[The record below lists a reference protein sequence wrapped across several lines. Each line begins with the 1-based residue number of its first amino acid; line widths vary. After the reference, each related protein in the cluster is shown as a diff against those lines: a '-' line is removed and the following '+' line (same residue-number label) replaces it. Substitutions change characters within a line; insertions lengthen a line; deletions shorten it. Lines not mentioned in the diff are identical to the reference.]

1 MQKNLKSVIIIK
13 EIINDPDRK
22 SIILMIWEIL
32 TLTVYLR
39 SFPRLYFSYY
49 LFKKYNTNIKN
60 YYLAKY
66 LNGVKSL
73 FNDKEIKDAVENKLF
88 FDFYYS
94 QFNISLPKILMYN
107 HKNFFIVGKKNVRT
121 NSVSEF
127 KSLLNDL
134 FDQNPCFDSIIIKR
148 TYGSYGGSSVFKLFR
163 HQLVMNDEIIGE
175 LYAEVTTAGYL
186 FQETVKQHQDLNA
199 LNPSCLNTM
208 RLDTFISKDGIADV
222 ISGFLRMSTSN
233 LHVDNGHMGGYAVGI
248 NLESGKLKKYGYSS
262 ITKDGVKVLKIHPV
276 TNTVFENYQ
285 IPFFNESKQLV
296 VNAATLM
303 PGLRLIGWDVA
314 IGETGPVLIEGNS
327 DYAIPGSDML
337 SGGYRSN
344 PVFKKILNELSQ
356 GKNGFVG

>member
-1 MQKNLKSVIIIK
+1 MQKKQKSVVIIK
-13 EIINDPDRK
+13 DIINDQDRK

-32 TLTVYLR
+32 VLTFYHR

-60 YYLAKY
+60 YYPDKFLYGIKA
-66 LNGVKSL
+66 LL
-73 FNDKEIKDAVENKLF
+73 NDKEIRDVIENKLF

-94 QFNISLPKILMYN
+94 QFNISLPTILMYN
-107 HKNFFIVGKKNVRT
+107 HKNFFVVGKNNVKT
-121 NSVSEF
+121 NNASDF

-134 FDQNPCFDSIIIKR
+134 FEQNPSFDSLIIKR

-163 HQLVMNDEIIGE
+163 HQLVKNDEMIGE
-175 LYAEVTTAGYL
+175 LYAEVTKAGFL
-186 FQETVKQHQDLNA
+186 FQETVKQHPDLNS

-208 RLDTFISKDGIADV
+208 RLDTFVSKDGIADV
-222 ISGFLRMSTSN
+222 ISGYIRMSTSN
-233 LHVDNGHMGGYAVGI
+233 LHVDNGRMGGYSVSI

-262 ITKDGVKVLKIHPV
+262 ITKVGVKVLKIHPV
-276 TNTVFENYQ
+276 TNTVFENFQ
-285 IPFFNESKQLV
+285 IPFFNEAKQLV

-327 DYAIPGSDML
+327 DYAIPGSDMM
-337 SGGYRSN
+337 SGGFRSN
-344 PVFKKILNELSQ
+344 PVFKKILNEL
-356 GKNGFVG
+356 NY